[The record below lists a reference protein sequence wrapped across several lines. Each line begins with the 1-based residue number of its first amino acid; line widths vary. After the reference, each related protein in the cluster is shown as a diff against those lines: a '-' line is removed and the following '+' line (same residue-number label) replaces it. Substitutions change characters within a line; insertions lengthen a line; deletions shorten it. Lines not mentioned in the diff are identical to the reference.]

1 MSPIALLLL
10 TIGFADWIGTLSEWI
25 KRIFPVSPPQTPPT
39 RPDRSAL
46 LTVTIISS
54 VSAMVGVVAAANSG
68 YQATARD
75 LVFTF
80 MALTWAACSW
90 KAPSLSK
97 AADEPQNLWK
107 PQLQLLLLGASII
120 PTLLLPL
127 FVNSPDGGRLA
138 AWASKIGSGKNG
150 KELLAIFGIGVF
162 LTSSSNTV
170 VRLLLTSNG
179 IKSDQTAPKFRGG
192 RIIGTL
198 ERLFIF
204 ALALAGEPTAAALVI
219 SAKGLLRYSSTQA
232 NSSAS
237 VLDEQSEYLVVGSL
251 ASWGQALLAVLLVGT

>member
-10 TIGFADWIGTLSEWI
+10 TIGLADWISALADWI
-25 KRIFPVSPPQTPPT
+25 KRIFHVSPPQTTPSQ
-39 RPDRSAL
+39 PDQSAL
-46 LTVTIISS
+46 LTLTIISS
-54 VSAMVGVVAAANSG
+54 LSAMVGVVAAANSG
-68 YQATARD
+68 YQADARD
-75 LVFTF
+75 LVFGF
-80 MALTWAACSW
+80 IALIWAAGSW
-90 KAPSLSK
+90 KAPSLWM
-97 AADEPQNLWK
+97 AADEPKNVWK

-138 AWASKIGSGKNG
+138 SWASKIGSSKNG

-170 VRLLLTSNG
+170 VRLLLASNG

-198 ERLFIF
+198 ERLFI
-204 ALALAGEPTAAALVI
+204 
-219 SAKGLLRYSSTQA
+219 LLLHWQENLQPQR
-232 NSSAS
+232 
-237 VLDEQSEYLVVGSL
+237 
-251 ASWGQALLAVLLVGT
+251 